1 MKGIKH
7 FFSKLPVCS
16 SDLTIRGMGL
26 GERMEACIID
36 RPKGSGDFLL
46 MFFYGNTEVG
56 TTLVGSAFFEEACF
70 VVWTPGHRQYYGNRL
85 GPFVHT
91 WMHCHGVLP
100 GRFLRAHRIPCNSVI
115 RFSRPGLLERH
126 FTGIYEELISPV
138 PDARIAA
145 NLLENF
151 FADFAR
157 YSSSGLELRAVPP
170 DGLLRAK
177 RTIEQGYAE
186 PLRLAGLARIAGYSP
201 SHFSAL
207 FRRQFGLAPVAFL
220 IRHRMQR
227 AADLLQD
234 KNRTVGEIAGQVGYA
249 DLFQFSK
256 LSKKYF
262 GRSPR
267 SWREISWRAVPA
279 KWQASSGDRAGAR
292 G

>member
-7 FFSKLPVCS
+7 FFSKPPVGS
-16 SDLTIRGMGL
+16 PDLTVRGMGL
-26 GERMEACIID
+26 GERMEACLID

-46 MFFYGNTEVG
+46 MFFHGNTEVG
-56 TTLVGSAFFEEACF
+56 TTRGDSAFFEEPCF
-70 VVWTPGHRQYYGNRL
+70 VAWTPGHRQFYGNRS

-91 WMHCHGVLP
+91 WMHCHGALP
-100 GRFLRAHRIPCNSVI
+100 ARFLRAYRIPRNRVI
-115 RFSRPGLLERH
+115 RFPRPGLLERH
-126 FTGIYEELISPV
+126 FTGIYEELLRPV
-138 PDARIAA
+138 PDTRIAA

-157 YSSSGLELRAVPP
+157 SVSAGPGSKAVPP

-177 RTIEQGYAE
+177 RTIEQGYAG
-186 PLRLAGLARIAGYSP
+186 PLRLAGLARIAGCSP

-207 FRRQFGLAPVAFL
+207 FRRHFGLAPVEFL

-234 KNRTVGEIAGQVGYA
+234 KNRTVGEVAGQVGYA

-256 LSKKYF
+256 IFKKYF

-267 SWREISWRAVPA
+267 SWRESAWRTVPG
-279 KWQASSGDRAGAR
+279 K
-292 G
+292 